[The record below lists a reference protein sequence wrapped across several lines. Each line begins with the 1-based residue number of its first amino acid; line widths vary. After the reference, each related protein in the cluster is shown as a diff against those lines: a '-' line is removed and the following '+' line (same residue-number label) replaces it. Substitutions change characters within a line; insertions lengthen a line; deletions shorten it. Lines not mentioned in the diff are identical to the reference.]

1 MGSLYRFDHASYL
14 LFDHAPYRVQGQ
26 GYFMLFLQL
35 VYTYRSLW
43 PFGIHYV
50 VAILPKGCS
59 LAAMVSPCERS
70 SAAGCLCRYSRLK
83 SGTRYACLRI
93 QDTKRRTTAAVRNTI
108 RATIWVGFCT
118 KHTSMTLRFF
128 FATTKHIM
136 CSAGH
141 TMPHLRI

>member
-108 RATIWVGFCT
+108 RYNLGRLLHETYEYDVALLFRNNKAYYV
-118 KHTSMTLRFF
+118 
-128 FATTKHIM
+128 
-136 CSAGH
+136 
-141 TMPHLRI
+141 